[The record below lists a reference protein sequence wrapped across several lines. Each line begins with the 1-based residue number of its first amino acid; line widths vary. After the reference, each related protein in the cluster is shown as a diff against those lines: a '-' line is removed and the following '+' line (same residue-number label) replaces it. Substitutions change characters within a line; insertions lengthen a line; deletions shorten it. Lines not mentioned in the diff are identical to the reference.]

1 VTQED
6 RQDAAVRL
14 AEQLVRQGF
23 YIASWPDALLLTP
36 DGASEVGAEHIV
48 IRPLEQLT
56 PEQRAAVEEYR
67 VELIAGVKACHGD
80 VLAWLADDL

>member
-6 RQDAAVRL
+6 RQDAAGRL

-23 YIASWPDALLLTP
+23 YIQSWPDALLVTP
-36 DGASEVGAEHIV
+36 DGVSEVGAEHIV
-48 IRPLEQLT
+48 IRPVEQLT

-67 VELIAGVKACHGD
+67 VGLIAWAKACHGD
-80 VLAWLADDL
+80 VLAWLVDDL